1 MLRILLVEDTLTDAE
16 LTLRELSRSG
26 IRHESR
32 RVDTET
38 ALRRELED
46 FCPDVVLSD
55 FSMPHFDGMSALKVV
70 RQHRP
75 DTPFIFVSG
84 RIGEELAIDS
94 LKMGASDYVIKTN
107 LSRLPSA
114 VTRVMEQVE
123 ERDAR
128 RRIESEL
135 YEVNQMFRAFMENM
149 PGAAFIK
156 DTDGRFIY
164 ANQGLDNALNVQPG
178 GTVGKLD
185 TELLQQEIAYRL
197 RELDRQALEA
207 GAARQEI
214 EIMPSASGATTHWLS
229 TKFPLVDAKSRKPQI
244 GGIAIDIT
252 ERMKVEQDLRL
263 RTRAIEACV
272 NPIVIVDVTSDA
284 MPLIYV
290 NGAFETITGYTSEEA
305 IGRNCNF
312 LQGNDTD
319 QPDLEKLRAA
329 IREQRPASVLLRN
342 YRKDGSM
349 FLNELYIAP
358 VNEMSDGGPV
368 CHFVGVLYDVTQI
381 KRYQADLEHQANY
394 DMLTGLANRNLLN
407 ERTQQALIHARR
419 YERILTLVFIDIDNF
434 KLVNDSLGHGAGD
447 ELIATVGA
455 RLQTCVRDGDTVAR
469 IGGDEFVLLLIN
481 QDEEGGG
488 LRVMQRIQQELIKP
502 VLIRGQDLVVTCSMG
517 VARFPEDGED
527 VESLLANADAAMYRA
542 KSSGRNNFQFYA
554 KEMNAQTGARL
565 SLERDLWQALGN
577 NELFLEYQP
586 QIDLQSGRVTGVE
599 ALLRWKH
606 PKRGMIAPLE
616 FISMAEC
623 NGLIIPIGIWVLMTA
638 CKQVLQLQKEGLPP
652 IRVAVNLSARQL
664 GEKNFVQTVRET
676 IAATGIDPRY
686 LELELTES
694 MVMHNVEEVVS
705 VLSALNE
712 MGIQLSLDDFG
723 TGFSSLAY
731 LKRFPIDRLKIDQ
744 SFIFNCD
751 TDPDDAIIAQ
761 TIIALARGLKIKVIA
776 EGIEKPEHLAFLKQ
790 NGCDEGQ
797 GYFISRPL
805 PFDKLRALLIAEKD
819 STR

>member
-1 MLRILLVEDTLTDAE
+1 MIRILLVEDTPTDAE

-26 IRHESR
+26 IQHEAR
-32 RVDTET
+32 RVDTEA
-38 ALRRELED
+38 ALRHELD
-46 FCPDVVLSD
+46 NFQPDVVLSD

-70 RQHRP
+70 RQHQP

-123 ERDAR
+123 QRDAR
-128 RRIESEL
+128 RRIENEL
-135 YEVNQMFRAFMENM
+135 KEVNQMFRAFMENM

-156 DTDGRFIY
+156 DVDGRFIY
-164 ANQGLDNALNVQPG
+164 ANHGLDKAMNVGPG
-178 GTVGKLD
+178 GTLGKLD
-185 TELLQQEIAYRL
+185 TELQPPEIAHRL
-197 RELDRQALEA
+197 RQLDKQVLSA
-207 GAARQEI
+207 GMARQEI
-214 EIMPSASGATTHWLS
+214 ESFPSASGEMTQWLT
-229 TKFPLVDAKSRKPQI
+229 TKFPLVDAKSKKPQI

-252 ERMKVEQDLRL
+252 ARMKVEQDLRL
-263 RTRAIEACV
+263 RNRAIEACV
-272 NPIVIVDVTSDA
+272 NPIVIVDVDEPGA
-284 MPLIYV
+284 PLIYV

-305 IGRNCNF
+305 LGRNCNF
-312 LQGNDTD
+312 LQGIDTD
-319 QPDLEKLRAA
+319 QPELQKLRAA

-342 YRKDGSM
+342 YRKDGTM

-358 VNEMSDGGPV
+358 VSEMHEGGAV
-368 CHFVGVLYDVTQI
+368 RHFVGVLYDVTQI

-394 DMLTGLANRNLLN
+394 DILTGLANRNLLN

-419 YERILTLVFIDIDNF
+419 YEQVLTLVFIDLDNF

-481 QDEEGGG
+481 QEEPGGNVC
-488 LRVMQRIQQELIKP
+488 VMQRIQQELVKP
-502 VLIRGQDLVVTCSMG
+502 VLIRGQDIVVTCSMG

-542 KSSGRNNFQFYA
+542 KSSGRNNFQFYE

-565 SLERDLWQALGN
+565 SLERDLWQALDN
-577 NELFLEYQP
+577 DELFLAYQP
-586 QIDLQSGRVTGVE
+586 QINLQSGEVIGVE

-606 PKRGMIAPLE
+606 PKRGMIAPLD

-623 NGLIIPIGIWVLMTA
+623 NGLIIPIGTWVLLTA
-638 CKQVLQLQKEGLPP
+638 CKQALQLQKDGLPP

-664 GEKNFVQTVRET
+664 GEKDFVQTIRDT
-676 IAATGIDPRY
+676 IAATGFDPHY
-686 LELELTES
+686 LELEVTES
-694 MVMHNVEEVVS
+694 MVMHNVEEVVG
-705 VLSALNE
+705 VLNALNE

-751 TDPDDAIIAQ
+751 NDPDDAIIAQ

-776 EGIEKPEHLAFLKQ
+776 EGIEKAEHLAFLKQ

-805 PFDKLRALLIAEKD
+805 AFEDLRTMLLA
-819 STR
+819 RQNR